1 MNKPW
6 TAWSNPI
13 WTSPSRNPILSPF
26 RFGDET
32 DNSKRVHDMDQSTAD
47 VTRLQQLATGLRE
60 SVQKV
65 VVGKA
70 DVIDLAIIALICKG
84 HVLVEDVPGIGKTTM
99 SKALA
104 QSLGCTFNRI
114 QFTPDLMPTDV
125 IGVNFYNQ
133 KSGDFQF
140 RQGPIFSQVLLA
152 DEINRATPRTQSALL
167 EAMQE
172 RQVTVDGVTR
182 PIREPFL
189 VLATQNPVELEGTF
203 PLPEAQLD
211 RFMVRVKLGYPTPEE
226 ESDILL
232 RFERDTMLPDLDP
245 VTAEDELREMQTA
258 VTAIRV
264 DDIVRGY
271 IVQIVQ
277 TTRKNDGL
285 SLGASPRAALSL
297 YKTSQAH
304 AALGG
309 RDFVTP
315 DDVKAMAETVLA
327 HRLILTSN
335 ARLRG
340 RLPEQI
346 VAEVVNSIP
355 VPIER

>member
-1 MNKPW
+1 MGFIDNEQAMGRLEQPHLDKSIPQPY
-6 TAWSNPI
+6 TVPI
-13 WTSPSRNPILSPF
+13 PVRG
-26 RFGDET
+26 RT

-65 VVGKA
+65 VVGKS

-211 RFMVRVKLGYPTPEE
+211 RFMVRVKLG
-226 ESDILL
+226 
-232 RFERDTMLPDLDP
+232 LPD
-245 VTAEDELREMQTA
+245 A
-258 VTAIRV
+258 
-264 DDIVRGY
+264 
-271 IVQIVQ
+271 
-277 TTRKNDGL
+277 
-285 SLGASPRAALSL
+285 
-297 YKTSQAH
+297 
-304 AALGG
+304 
-309 RDFVTP
+309 
-315 DDVKAMAETVLA
+315 
-327 HRLILTSN
+327 
-335 ARLRG
+335 
-340 RLPEQI
+340 
-346 VAEVVNSIP
+346 
-355 VPIER
+355 